1 MNPINVVVI
10 DTDRPGL
17 PGSSTRLD
25 EDQEIRIAARSSQLG
40 DTGALCASYHP
51 DVLLVSTHCLRDSD
65 PEWLSD
71 VHRQCA
77 ATRILLTD
85 DALTDDALV
94 DCLGTGAV
102 GWVKAGD
109 DASVVG
115 KAVHAVH
122 LGEAW
127 VSRKLAR
134 RLVDRLIE
142 RERGRA
148 G

>member
-1 MNPINVVVI
+1 MTPITVVVI
-10 DTDRPGL
+10 DPNRPGV
-17 PGSSTRLD
+17 PGSATWLE
-25 EDQEIRIAARSSQLG
+25 EDQEIRVTARSSQLDESG
-40 DTGALCASYHP
+40 DLCASHHP
-51 DVLLVSTHCLRDSD
+51 DILLVSTHCLRDSSPD
-65 PEWLSD
+65 WLSH

-77 ATRILLTD
+77 ATRIVLTD

-102 GWVKAGD
+102 GWVEPGHE
-109 DASVVG
+109 SMTG

>member
-1 MNPINVVVI
+1 MTPINVVVI
-10 DTDRPGL
+10 DQNRPGA
-17 PGSSTRLD
+17 PDCTAWLD
-25 EDQEIRIAARSSQLG
+25 EDQDIRIAARSSQVD
-40 DTGALCASYHP
+40 DTGALCASHHP
-51 DVLLVSTHCLRDSD
+51 DVLLVSTHCLRDTN
-65 PEWLSD
+65 PGWLSD

-77 ATRILLTD
+77 TTRVILID

-94 DCLGTGAV
+94 DCLGTGAR
-102 GWVKAGD
+102 GWVE
-109 DASVVG
+109 ASDVPLVG

-142 RERGRA
+142 RERERA

>member
-1 MNPINVVVI
+1 MTPINIVVI
-10 DTDRPGL
+10 DQNRPGV
-17 PGSSTRLD
+17 PDCTVWLD
-25 EDQEIRIAARSSQLG
+25 EDREIRIAARSSQVD

-51 DVLLVSTHCLRDSD
+51 DVLLVSTYCLHDSNS
-65 PEWLSD
+65 EWLSD
-71 VHRQCA
+71 VHRQSA
-77 ATRILLTD
+77 ATRIILID

-94 DCLGTGAV
+94 DCLGTGAR
-102 GWVKAGD
+102 GWVESS
-109 DASVVG
+109 DAPMVG

-127 VSRKLAR
+127 VPRKLAR

>member
-1 MNPINVVVI
+1 MTPINVVVI
-10 DTDRPGL
+10 DHSRPGA
-17 PGSSTRLD
+17 PDCTAWLD
-25 EDQEIRIAARSSQLG
+25 DDHEIHIAARSSQVD

-51 DVLLVSTHCLRDSD
+51 DVLLVSTRCLQDSNRG
-65 PEWLSD
+65 WLSD
-71 VHRQCA
+71 VQRHSA
-77 ATRILLTD
+77 ATRVILID

-94 DCLGTGAV
+94 DCLGTGAH
-102 GWVKAGD
+102 GWVETN
-109 DASVVG
+109 DAPLVG

-142 RERGRA
+142 RERGKT